1 MNDMLSVK
9 ALSLLSIFSV
19 MTVAAIAREDCNPP
33 PIDVAKL
40 VEIRSG
46 FHKVTGALAQFD
58 PCHSSVNFSMP
69 SIFSSKLGER
79 PPLMIIAHGG
89 NGPGGAEAEMAR
101 RMNRAGVATLVY
113 DAYEMN
119 GFQYK
124 GTKLFL
130 LGVTNES
137 RQRMIFKA
145 TLGAYQWAKNQ
156 PQIDASRI
164 YINGLS
170 NGGSVAVNMAGA
182 VDPKHV
188 QAVIAEGASP
198 TGIGLPDKINVPL
211 KLVYGRLDN
220 YGGKAEDDWM
230 YTRSDPCGFNFEFE
244 MAPVGVSARCSATS
258 NPREM
263 VPSPLAWMIALKAQG
278 LPVEMWFY
286 EKAAHGILN
295 GPMKKETRT
304 YGAGV
309 TANLRYGWTG
319 SHEDV
324 PGHYISDI
332 VKLVK
337 SSYP

>member
-1 MNDMLSVK
+1 MNSTLMTK
-9 ALSLLSIFSV
+9 ALSLLSLFFV
-19 MTVAAIAREDCNPP
+19 MTMDAIAQDDCNPP
-33 PIDVAKL
+33 PRDVAKL

-46 FHKVTGALAQFD
+46 FHKVRGPLAQFD

-69 SIFSSKLGER
+69 GIFSSKLGEP

-89 NGPGGAEAEMAR
+89 NGPGGAEIEMMR
-101 RMNRAGVATLVY
+101 RMNREGIATLLY

-124 GTKLFL
+124 GTTLFL

-145 TLGAYQWAKNQ
+145 THGAYQWAKNQ
-156 PQIDASRI
+156 PRIDSARI

-170 NGGSVAVNMAGA
+170 NGGSVAVNMAGI
-182 VDPKHV
+182 VEPDHV
-188 QAVIAEGASP
+188 PAVIAEGASP
-198 TGIGLPDKINVPL
+198 TGIGFPDKINVPL

-230 YTRSDPCGFNFEFE
+230 YTRSDPCGFNFEFD
-244 MAPVGVSARCSATS
+244 MAPVGVSARCSAIN
-258 NPREM
+258 NPQEM
-263 VPSPLAWMIALKAQG
+263 VPSPLDWVSATKAQG

-286 EKAAHGILN
+286 ENAAHGILI
-295 GPMKKETRT
+295 GRMKKETRT
-304 YGAGV
+304 YGTGA
-309 TANLRYGWTG
+309 TANLRFGWTG
-319 SHEDV
+319 SSYDV
-324 PGHYISDI
+324 PDNYISDI
-332 VKLVK
+332 VKLIK

>member
-1 MNDMLSVK
+1 MTYKLRIK
-9 ALSLLSIFSV
+9 ALAFLSIFFV
-19 MTVAAIAREDCNPP
+19 VPIDAMAREDCNPP
-33 PIDVAKL
+33 PKDVAQL
-40 VEIRSG
+40 VEIRPG
-46 FHKVTGALAQFD
+46 FHKVTGPLAHFD
-58 PCHSSVNFSMP
+58 PCHASVHFSMP
-69 SIFSSKLGER
+69 GIFSRKLGEL

-89 NGPGGAEAEMAR
+89 NGPGGAEMEMMR
-101 RMNRAGVATLVY
+101 RMNREGVAALLY
-113 DAYEMN
+113 DAYAMN

-124 GTKLFL
+124 GTPLFL

-145 TLGAYQWAKNQ
+145 TYGAYQWAINQ
-156 PQIDASRI
+156 PAIDASRI

-188 QAVIAEGASP
+188 PAVIAEGASP
-198 TGIGLPDKINVPL
+198 TGIGFPDETHVPL

-230 YTRSDPCGFNFEFE
+230 FTRSDPCSFNFVFE
-244 MAPVGVSARCSATS
+244 MAPVGVSARCSARN
-258 NPREM
+258 NPQDM
-263 VPSPLAWMIALKAQG
+263 VPSPLVWMGALQAQG
-278 LPVEMWFY
+278 RPIEMWFY
-286 EKAAHGILN
+286 EKTAHGILN

-304 YGAGV
+304 YGTGT

-319 SHEDV
+319 SDYDV
-324 PGHYISDI
+324 PDKYIADI
-332 VKLVK
+332 VKLIK